1 MKPKA
6 QVVGVLAAASLVL
19 SACGPQADAGDPDY
33 PTGDI
38 EMLVGFAPGGQNDV
52 TARHFAEQL
61 ENELGQTVLVVNR
74 EGGGGSIAA
83 AEAHGAAADGY
94 TLLFAPTG
102 AFTAGVLLQDV
113 PYEIADFRSIVPV
126 SENTF
131 IVTVSADSEL
141 EQFEDLQ
148 NLEGRVTYSAF
159 GEGHATHLI
168 GAGVAQYFDLDAA
181 VATYPGGAPALQPII
196 NGEVDFG
203 IQDISSALPRIESGE
218 LVPLAVSTDYV
229 PDELAELADDI
240 PSISEFDLDDYIF
253 AGSQALVVPADTPDE
268 IVETLT
274 EAASAVIESEEHQ
287 TFVAENGG
295 VVPDVGGEEWF
306 GEFMPAE
313 LNQFETLYNK
323 HGVEY

>member
-1 MKPKA
+1 MK
-6 QVVGVLAAASLVL
+6 QRTTTIGIVAAASLALV
-19 SACGPQADAGDPDY
+19 ACGPQADTGEVDY

-38 EMLVGFAPGGQNDV
+38 EMLVGFPPGGQNDV

-61 ENELGQTVLVVNR
+61 EEELDQTILVVNR

-83 AEAHGAAADGY
+83 AEAHSASPDGY

-102 AFTAGVLLQDV
+102 GFTAGVLLQDV
-113 PYEIADFRSIVPV
+113 PYEIADFRSIEPV

-131 IVTVSADSEL
+131 IVSVSADSDIE
-141 EQFEDLQ
+141 EFEDLQ
-148 NLEGRVTYSAF
+148 DLDGRVTYSAF

-168 GAGVAQYFDLDAA
+168 GAGVAQHFDLEAD

-196 NGEVDFG
+196 NQDVDFG
-203 IQDISSALPRIESGE
+203 IQDIGSALPRIESGE

-229 PDELAELADDI
+229 PDALAELDEDV
-240 PSISEFDLDDYIF
+240 PSIAEFGLDDYLF
-253 AGSQALVVPADTPDE
+253 AGSQALAVPADTPDE
-268 IVETLT
+268 IVETLR
-274 EAASAVIESEEHQ
+274 EAASAITESEEHQ
-287 TFVAENGG
+287 AFVGEQGG
-295 VVPDVGGEEWF
+295 AVPDVGGEEWF

-313 LNQFETLYNK
+313 LDQFETLYNE